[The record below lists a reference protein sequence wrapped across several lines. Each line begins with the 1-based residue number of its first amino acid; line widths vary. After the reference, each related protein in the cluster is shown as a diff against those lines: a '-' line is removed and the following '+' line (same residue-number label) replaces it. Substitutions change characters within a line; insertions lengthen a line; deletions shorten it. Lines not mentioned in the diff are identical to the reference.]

1 MQNAPS
7 DTSGSS
13 GDSSTASLVTEQVK
27 QGAQQVAQQTQ
38 ETAGK
43 VAEGAKQQAMSY
55 ADSQKHQATQSLH
68 TVAQA
73 LQQTGGHL
81 QTQNQGTVGNLANT
95 AAEKIDGFAS
105 YLEQTPVQQLVQDA
119 EDYARQHS
127 TVFLAGAALLGF
139 AAARFLKAS
148 EPSSTPSRGSYGG
161 SYAGTYG
168 TGGAIY
174 GSGGVTQHQSGFDTE
189 LTDGTTS

>member
-1 MQNAPS
+1 MMQNAPN

-13 GDSSTASLVTEQVK
+13 GDSSTGSIVTEQVK

-43 VAEGAKQQAMSY
+43 VAEGAKHQAMSY
-55 ADSQKHQATQSLH
+55 ADTQKHQATQSLH
-68 TVAQA
+68 SVAQA
-73 LQQTGGHL
+73 LQQTGSQL

-95 AAEKIDGFAS
+95 AADKIDGFAG

-148 EPSSTPSRGSYGG
+148 KPSYSASGNSYSGSYG
-161 SYAGTYG
+161 
-168 TGGAIY
+168 TGRAIY
-174 GSGGVTQHQSGFDTE
+174 GSGGVTQYQSGFDTE
-189 LTDGTTS
+189 RTDGTTI